1 MMLSNLVKTE
11 EELAV
16 YKAICR
22 LPMRLDELALIMK
35 KEPMQLMVE
44 HELDLVQVNMMSVW
58 TTSELRRHKM
68 QHISGY
74 RTEEVAEFFDLER

>member
-1 MMLSNLVKTE
+1 MLSNLIKTE

-22 LPMRLDELALIMK
+22 LPMRLDELAFIVK

-44 HELDLVQVNMMSVW
+44 HELDLVQVNMMSAW
-58 TTSELRRHKM
+58 AKSELRRHKM
-68 QHISGY
+68 QHISGNK
-74 RTEEVAEFFDLER
+74 TEEVAEFFDLKR